1 MATTNFSSLVNPS
14 NILSFNTATD
24 TLVFDSPSISAAR
37 LLIRSDLITGTTFS
51 YEGKSVTLSGIFSLA
66 LSPAN
71 VVFADGSL
79 LLFGDQTN
87 GMTND
92 FLGQTFTGGAGN
104 DAMLGLSGVD
114 TMAGE
119 AGNDLFYLVSV
130 PSPSA
135 DNVDGGSG
143 DDRVI
148 FLGANTNTG
157 ALAPTTSNVSVNL
170 ESGTATWGS
179 ASVQLNSIE
188 DIQVV
193 GANGTTHVLTG
204 NAEDNS
210 FVIGGASGTSTA
222 SYTVDGGDGID
233 YLGFNLNN
241 TTPVTVSLA
250 NASVTWGSSQIA
262 FSHIEALSGTAG
274 NDALTGDAGNNSF
287 VGRAGNDSIDGG
299 GATDTANFSGSL
311 VNYTLTG
318 SGGSYTVR
326 ANSGSDGTDTL
337 SNIEAL
343 KFADKTVNLTIQA
356 IAAAAPQADV
366 QQVEELYVAFF
377 NRVPDADGLAY
388 WLGQM
393 SAGQSIN
400 QIAEAFYSAG
410 IQYSSLTGFSS
421 GMSNADFVNVV
432 YRNVLGRSDGADAG
446 GLAYWT
452 EELASGQATHGSL
465 VSTILSSAHTYKGDA
480 TWGWVPDLLDN
491 KISVANQFAVTW
503 GLNYNTPDESIA
515 RGMAIASA
523 VTPTDTAAAIALI
536 GVLASDMNLG

>member
-104 DAMLGLSGVD
+104 DYLF
-114 TMAGE
+114 GE
-119 AGNDLFYLVSV
+119 GGNDTISGGEGDDAMFGDAPADHLVQPRFAGSRPGAPADRGHHRTGPRV
-130 PSPSA
+130 

-188 DIQVV
+188 DIHVV

-262 FSHIEALSGTAG
+262 FSHIEA
-274 NDALTGDAGNNSF
+274 
-287 VGRAGNDSIDGG
+287 V
-299 GATDTANFSGSL
+299 
-311 VNYTLTG
+311 
-318 SGGSYTVR
+318 
-326 ANSGSDGTDTL
+326 
-337 SNIEAL
+337 
-343 KFADKTVNLTIQA
+343 
-356 IAAAAPQADV
+356 
-366 QQVEELYVAFF
+366 
-377 NRVPDADGLAY
+377 
-388 WLGQM
+388 M
-393 SAGQSIN
+393 
-400 QIAEAFYSAG
+400 
-410 IQYSSLTGFSS
+410 
-421 GMSNADFVNVV
+421 M
-432 YRNVLGRSDGADAG
+432 
-446 GLAYWT
+446 
-452 EELASGQATHGSL
+452 H
-465 VSTILSSAHTYKGDA
+465 
-480 TWGWVPDLLDN
+480 
-491 KISVANQFAVTW
+491 
-503 GLNYNTPDESIA
+503 
-515 RGMAIASA
+515 
-523 VTPTDTAAAIALI
+523 
-536 GVLASDMNLG
+536 

>member
-188 DIQVV
+188 DIHVV

-262 FSHIEALSGTAG
+262 FSHI
-274 NDALTGDAGNNSF
+274 
-287 VGRAGNDSIDGG
+287 
-299 GATDTANFSGSL
+299 
-311 VNYTLTG
+311 
-318 SGGSYTVR
+318 
-326 ANSGSDGTDTL
+326 
-337 SNIEAL
+337 
-343 KFADKTVNLTIQA
+343 
-356 IAAAAPQADV
+356 
-366 QQVEELYVAFF
+366 
-377 NRVPDADGLAY
+377 
-388 WLGQM
+388 
-393 SAGQSIN
+393 
-400 QIAEAFYSAG
+400 
-410 IQYSSLTGFSS
+410 
-421 GMSNADFVNVV
+421 
-432 YRNVLGRSDGADAG
+432 
-446 GLAYWT
+446 
-452 EELASGQATHGSL
+452 
-465 VSTILSSAHTYKGDA
+465 
-480 TWGWVPDLLDN
+480 
-491 KISVANQFAVTW
+491 
-503 GLNYNTPDESIA
+503 
-515 RGMAIASA
+515 
-523 VTPTDTAAAIALI
+523 
-536 GVLASDMNLG
+536 

>member
-1 MATTNFSSLVNPS
+1 MRQPGAAALERLGAGHGAAATGMSVDLCGERGESGND
-14 NILSFNTATD
+14 ILDAGDGNDRLKGGNGDD
-24 TLVFDSPSISAAR
+24 TL
-37 LLIRSDLITGTTFS
+37 
-51 YEGKSVTLSGIFSLA
+51 
-66 LSPAN
+66 
-71 VVFADGSL
+71 
-79 LLFGDQTN
+79 
-87 GMTND
+87 
-92 FLGQTFTGGAGN
+92 TGGAGN

-241 TTPVTVSLA
+241 TTPATVSLA
-250 NASVTWGSSQIA
+250 NASVTWGSSQIP

-274 NDALTGDAGNNSF
+274 NDALTGAF
-287 VGRAGNDSIDGG
+287 CSIVCQ
-299 GATDTANFSGSL
+299 TPP
-311 VNYTLTG
+311 
-318 SGGSYTVR
+318 
-326 ANSGSDGTDTL
+326 
-337 SNIEAL
+337 L
-343 KFADKTVNLTIQA
+343 K
-356 IAAAAPQADV
+356 
-366 QQVEELYVAFF
+366 
-377 NRVPDADGLAY
+377 
-388 WLGQM
+388 
-393 SAGQSIN
+393 
-400 QIAEAFYSAG
+400 
-410 IQYSSLTGFSS
+410 
-421 GMSNADFVNVV
+421 
-432 YRNVLGRSDGADAG
+432 
-446 GLAYWT
+446 
-452 EELASGQATHGSL
+452 
-465 VSTILSSAHTYKGDA
+465 
-480 TWGWVPDLLDN
+480 
-491 KISVANQFAVTW
+491 
-503 GLNYNTPDESIA
+503 
-515 RGMAIASA
+515 
-523 VTPTDTAAAIALI
+523 
-536 GVLASDMNLG
+536 